1 VAKNTVIVSVLGDT
15 RDLDSKLG
23 GAGASLGKLAGI
35 AVAAGAAVAAAIGVK
50 AVKSASN
57 LEQAMGGMESVFK
70 GNAAQMEAWATG
82 AASSVGLAKS
92 EYADLATILGSQ
104 MKNMGVSTDAL
115 AGQTNQL
122 IGLGSDLAA
131 QFGGST
137 SDAVSA
143 LSSLLRGERDPIERY
158 GVSINEAAV
167 KAKMAEMGLSG
178 LSGEAEKNAKLSAT
192 LALLYAQTADAQGAF
207 ARESTT
213 LAGAQQRLSAGTEN
227 LYATLGT
234 ALLPAVTAVTSAI
247 GEMINRLQESDW
259 FAAFTGRLTAASNAF
274 ADLVFGILNGT
285 KKINIGDLFS
295 GILDAAVSGITRA
308 ASWLASGG
316 ASVLFNGLVSAR
328 EAILNGALTAFPAIL
343 DGLVQIIPQL
353 IAGIS
358 TLVQQLV
365 EFIASSAPLI
375 LQGAV
380 TLFTSLIDAVLQI
393 LPVLITTIV
402 ALLPQLVTAILSMLP
417 GILDAAVT
425 LFTTLIES
433 LPIILPQLVAAII
446 GLLPTLVM
454 TILTLIPNLLT
465 AAVKLFTALVTS
477 IPLVLP
483 NLLVEIVKMLP
494 SMVQSIVSM
503 LPALIDAGITLFTAL
518 ITALPTIVQRLIP
531 ALLDL
536 GPKMADALRQSGPQ
550 LYSAGLNLISGL
562 VDGLWDASGDVGY
575 TLLRIA
581 RNAVDDFLSFMGIHS
596 PSRLFAGFGKNTVQ
610 GLVQGLSRNGN
621 LVDKAM
627 TGLSSRV
634 AEGFDA
640 TLSTPE
646 IDATLRSSG
655 RNTGPS
661 AGNTY
666 EITLQAIAPNA
677 EVGRAVLDAIDSY
690 ERLRTTRP
698 AGALA

>member
-1 VAKNTVIVSVLGDT
+1 MAKNTVIVSVLGDT

-23 GAGASLGKLAGI
+23 GAGASLTKLAGI
-35 AVAAGAAVAAAIGVK
+35 AVAAGAAVATAIGVK

-82 AASSVGLAKS
+82 AASAVGLAKS

-178 LSGEAEKNAKLSAT
+178 LTGEAEKNAKLSAT

-213 LAGAQQRLSAGTEN
+213 LAGAQQRLAAGTEN

-285 KKINIGDLFS
+285 KKINIGELFS
-295 GILDAAVSGITRA
+295 GILEAAVSGITRA

-343 DGLVQIIPQL
+343 DALVQIIPQL

-375 LQGAV
+375 LQGAI
-380 TLFTSLIDAVLQI
+380 TLFTSLVDAVLQI

-402 ALLPQLVTAILSMLP
+402 TLLPQLVTAILSMLP

-433 LPIILPQLVAAII
+433 LPIILPQLVAAIV
-446 GLLPTLVM
+446 GLLPTLIM
-454 TILTLIPNLLT
+454 TILTLVPNLLT

-494 SMVQSIVSM
+494 SMVQTIVSM

-518 ITALPTIVQRLIP
+518 LTALPTIVRQLIP
-531 ALLDL
+531 ALINL
-536 GPKMADALRQSGPQ
+536 GPQMADALRQSGPQ
-550 LYSAGLNLISGL
+550 LMAAGGDLIRGL
-562 VDGLWDASGDVGY
+562 VDGLWRASSSVGN
-575 TLLRIA
+575 TLLSIA
-581 RNAVDDFLSFMGIHS
+581 KRAISDFKSFLGIRS
-596 PSRLFAGFGKNTVQ
+596 PSRLFAGFGRFTVQ
-610 GLVQGLSRNGN
+610 GLAQGLSRNGN
-621 LVDKAM
+621 LVDAAM
-627 TGLSSRV
+627 SELSSRV
-634 AEGFDA
+634 ADGFNA

-646 IDATLRSSG
+646 IDATLSRSTRG
-655 RNTGPS
+655 AVP
-661 AGNTY
+661 AGGNSY
-666 EITLQAIAPNA
+666 QITVEAIAPGA
-677 EVGRAVLDAIDSY
+677 EVGRAVVEAIAAY
-690 ERLRTTRP
+690 EAVTATGP
-698 AGALA
+698 AGGLS